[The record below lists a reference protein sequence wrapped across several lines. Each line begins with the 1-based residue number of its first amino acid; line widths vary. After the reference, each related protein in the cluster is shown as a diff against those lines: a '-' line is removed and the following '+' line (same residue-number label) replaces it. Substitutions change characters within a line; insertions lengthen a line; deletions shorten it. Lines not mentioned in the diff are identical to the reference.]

1 MTGQPV
7 TVKAWEA
14 GISPVEAEL
23 AARLR
28 AENLQPQAWSNKPG
42 DFYAAHSHPY
52 DKVLFVARGSI
63 VWFLPETG
71 EEFET
76 VAGDRIELPRG
87 VVH

>member
-1 MTGQPV
+1 MR
-7 TVKAWEA
+7 
-14 GISPVEAEL
+14 S
-23 AARLR
+23 
-28 AENLQPQAWSNKPG
+28 ENLHPQSWSNGPG
-42 DFYAAHSHPY
+42 DIYAPHSHPY

-87 VVH
+87 VVHSARVGRNGVTCLEAHR